1 MIALAGCLGHHLF
14 MNAPLSGAEIFTIVL
29 IDHEAWACDLEAR
42 DINGPAWCIQF
53 YLPWIDGF
61 VARSEPWAKQVVPSR
76 SISRH
81 DIALRGTTANG
92 HIPDLP
98 ASRQQNRRKL
108 LPTLGFEHRR
118 ADIGERDKEFDTE
131 DLESLP
137 HDLQGFQLAPHFAIR
152 FARAIPGL
160 DQINRTPVMRQHDA
174 TG

>member
-1 MIALAGCLGHHLF
+1 

-42 DINGPAWCIQF
+42 DINGRAWCIQL
-53 YLPWIDGF
+53 YLLWMDGF
-61 VARSEPWAKQVVPSR
+61 FARSEPWANRGDEVVPSR

-92 HIPDLP
+92 HIPYLP

-174 TG
+174 TR